1 MVEKPETPQVPVTS
15 ERKKDP
21 KRVEAGKRLA
31 AISKIAKEKKRKLAE
46 SDESS
51 GSSNILTYVGLAI
64 ALITLVIT
72 YKMNRREEKAFEP
85 KYTPSGPKEGRG
97 REASSSNQQDSKG
110 EEKETG

>member
-1 MVEKPETPQVPVTS
+1 MVDKPETPQVPVTS

-46 SDESS
+46 SGESS
-51 GSSNILTYVGLAI
+51 GSSNILTYVGLGI

-85 KYTPSGPKEGRG
+85 KYTPSTVSIQKKPGR
-97 REASSSNQQDSKG
+97 SNID
-110 EEKETG
+110 TLD